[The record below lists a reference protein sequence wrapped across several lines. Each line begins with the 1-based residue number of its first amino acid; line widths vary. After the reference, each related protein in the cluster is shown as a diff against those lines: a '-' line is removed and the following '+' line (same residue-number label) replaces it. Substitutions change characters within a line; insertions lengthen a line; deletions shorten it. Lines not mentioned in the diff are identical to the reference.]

1 MIAFKE
7 YLLDMMDVR
16 IDAFPEMACSLLC
29 QWGPDNTCL
38 ENQFLKFLSTFDE
51 HEYR

>member
-16 IDAFPEMACSLLC
+16 IDVFPEMACSLPLPMGTR
-29 QWGPDNTCL
+29 QYVFGKPVP
-38 ENQFLKFLSTFDE
+38 
-51 HEYR
+51 